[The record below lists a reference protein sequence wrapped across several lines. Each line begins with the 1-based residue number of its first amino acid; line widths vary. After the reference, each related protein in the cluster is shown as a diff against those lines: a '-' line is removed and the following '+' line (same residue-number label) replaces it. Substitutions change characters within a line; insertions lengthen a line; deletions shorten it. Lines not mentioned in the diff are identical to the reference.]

1 MSTPSPIEDH
11 LARALADVDTDT
23 RELNVDVAYPT
34 TSIIVSE
41 GEEQ

>member
-1 MSTPSPIEDH
+1 MTSRSPIENH
-11 LARALADVDTDT
+11 LACALADIDPDT
-23 RELNVDVAYPT
+23 RELIVDVAYPT